1 MTGFRGS
8 ARQATE
14 SYEILF
20 DTPWWV
26 VYICI
31 VTQMSK
37 RPNNERRR
45 KRCCESVERLIDP
58 KFFKAL
64 GDPNRI
70 AIVARLA
77 RCCGSYTVSRVAE
90 CCTIDLSVVSRH
102 LVALRD
108 AGIVDVEKR
117 GKEVYYS
124 VRFPE
129 IAKTWSHC

>member
-1 MTGFRGS
+1 
-8 ARQATE
+8 
-14 SYEILF
+14 
-20 DTPWWV
+20 
-26 VYICI
+26 
-31 VTQMSK
+31 MSK
-37 RPNNERRR
+37 RPNNERQRQ
-45 KRCCESVERLIDP
+45 RCCQTVERLIDP

-129 IAKTWSHC
+129 IAKTLRALADAIEACCPMKECDSNCEEPGPKEKRS